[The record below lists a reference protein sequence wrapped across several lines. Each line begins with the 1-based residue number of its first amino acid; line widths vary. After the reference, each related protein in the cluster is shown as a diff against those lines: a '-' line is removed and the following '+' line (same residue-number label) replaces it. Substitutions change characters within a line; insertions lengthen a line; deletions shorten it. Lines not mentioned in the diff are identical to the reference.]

1 MNSLQPQP
9 VHGPKGVDQ
18 LEAWEAGHLK
28 RDILHQGEVSD
39 RLVGSD
45 FIQLHLGQI
54 ARRHPLGESPL
65 RVCRRVANSDPFDP
79 DRLQANAI
87 PREKEGIL
95 NRRSEL
101 DTRHVTSLTRVQG
114 A

>member
-1 MNSLQPQP
+1 MRLSESSETAHPLC
-9 VHGPKGVDQ
+9 G
-18 LEAWEAGHLK
+18 LEGRLG
-28 RDILHQGEVSD
+28 RILG
-39 RLVGSD
+39 
-45 FIQLHLGQI
+45 
-54 ARRHPLGESPL
+54 RHPLGESPL

-101 DTRHVTSLTRVQG
+101 DTRHATSLTRVQG